1 MLSSTGCCYKKL
13 YVTGEYFCW
22 GVLSV
27 DETLCWM
34 LDITNKM
41 ILEGEIKDAKMSSFS
56 YDFRAL
62 IKH

>member
-41 ILEGEIKDAKMSSFS
+41 ILEGEIKDTKMSSFS
-56 YDFRAL
+56 YDFCTL